1 MNDKT
6 KETLKNSLHY
16 LFLTVGAIT
25 MLIPFFWMVATSLKE
40 PGAIFAVQGH
50 FWKQFIPDPIIWD
63 NFQRAWQSVPFGRYY
78 INTIVVTS
86 AVTIGQ
92 VITCSLAAFAFARLT
107 FPGRDKIFFGYLA
120 TMMIPFAV
128 TMIPNFVI
136 MSWLS
141 ELSDKWFPGGIY
153 FMNYY
158 VGKAFGLDSYFA
170 LIVPGMFSAYG
181 TFMLRQFFM
190 GLPSELEE
198 AARIDGSTIFGIY
211 WNIAIPL
218 STAALATLTT
228 LTFMGS
234 WKDFMWPLTV
244 INNDSLKTLPVGLAS
259 FQGMYTT
266 EWTLL
271 MAGSLIMLIP
281 IILVFIFNQRY
292 IVEGIKLQGIKG

>member
-1 MNDKT
+1 MGNKQ
-6 KETLKNSLHY
+6 KKL
-16 LFLTVGAIT
+16 LFHSFLYIALALGAVT

-40 PGAIFAVQGH
+40 PGDIFAVHGS
-50 FWKQFIPDPIIWD
+50 FWKQFIPDPLVWD
-63 NFQRAWQSVPFGRYY
+63 NFGKAWDAVPFGRYY
-78 INTIVVTS
+78 MNTIIVTV
-86 AVTIGQ
+86 AVTAGQ
-92 VITCSLAAFAFARLT
+92 VMTCALAAFAFARLT

-128 TMIPNFVI
+128 TMIPNFVL
-136 MSWLS
+136 MSWMG
-141 ELSDKWFPGGIY
+141 ELSDKLFPGGIY
-153 FMNYY
+153 FMGYY
-158 VGKAFGLDSYFA
+158 VGKLFGLDSYFA
-170 LIVPGMFSAYG
+170 LIAPAMFSAYG

-198 AARIDGSTIFGIY
+198 AARIDGSSVWGIF
-211 WNIAIPL
+211 WNIAVPL
-218 STAALATLTT
+218 SKAALATLTT
-228 LTFMGS
+228 LTFMGT

-244 INNDSLKTLPVGLAS
+244 INNDAMKTLPVGLAS
-259 FQGMYTT
+259 FQGLYTT